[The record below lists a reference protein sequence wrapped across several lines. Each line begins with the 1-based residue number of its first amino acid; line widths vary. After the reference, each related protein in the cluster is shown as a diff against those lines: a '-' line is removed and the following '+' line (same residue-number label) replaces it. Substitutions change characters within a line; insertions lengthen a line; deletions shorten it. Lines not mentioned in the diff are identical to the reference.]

1 MAATARAA
9 NVKPTDTLGS
19 RQLVR
24 LLDRPIAFHRCFVDP
39 TGSIT
44 AALMLSQA
52 LYWQQ
57 RTKDPDGW
65 WYKTREEWREETG
78 MSRWEQEEARKRLR
92 RVGVLREERRGIPA
106 RLWYRVDEGQL
117 WALLTK
123 TDPPAEP
130 DAGPEGLDP
139 AVRQMEGK
147 PPTGRLE
154 AIQPD
159 GGKTANWS
167 VSPPPTITETTAE
180 TTAETTTTT
189 PNPSASTEHAAEPE
203 PARGGRGVQDQNL
216 KFQDSDQELVTLATT
231 EQNPVSQEEIPA
243 VATTEESSETTSE
256 NQSPVASAEE
266 VEAQRPELTY
276 PAKLTE
282 REREDIAAQV
292 GTLPPKT
299 AQQMLDVIE
308 AKRQAGQIRTNPAA
322 VLRGIM
328 RKHQQDSASFDPSLG
343 FAIAETRR
351 RRAETEKQLQRALET
366 RNSVP
371 LSSPLPPRQNGP
383 KTRSAGLER
392 FLKVSRE
399 ILNMPG

>member
-1 MAATARAA
+1 MTAATASAA
-9 NVKPTDTLGS
+9 SIKPTDTLGP

-123 TDPPAEP
+123 TDPPTKP
-130 DAGPEGLDP
+130 DVGPEGIDP
-139 AVRQMEGK
+139 AASQMTGK
-147 PPTGRLE
+147 PPSGRLE
-154 AIQPD
+154 TIQPD

-189 PNPSASTEHAAEPE
+189 SNPSASTESA
-203 PARGGRGVQDQNL
+203 
-216 KFQDSDQELVTLATT
+216 ATT
-231 EQNPVSQEEIPA
+231 EPACGRGDEDQKLEDQNSNQELATLETTEEKTVNQEEIPTA
-243 VATTEESSETTSE
+243 ATTEESNDTVSE
-256 NQSPVASAEE
+256 NQNLATREE
-266 VEAQRPELTY
+266 IIKEQRLELVF

-282 REREDIAAQV
+282 QERKDIATQV

-343 FAIAETRR
+343 FAIAEARR
-351 RRAETEKQLQRALET
+351 RRAEAEKQLQRALEA

-371 LSSPLPPRQNGP
+371 LPLPLPPCQNGP
-383 KTRSAGLER
+383 RARPEGLKALLR
-392 FLKVSRE
+392 AVRLPV
-399 ILNMPG
+399 